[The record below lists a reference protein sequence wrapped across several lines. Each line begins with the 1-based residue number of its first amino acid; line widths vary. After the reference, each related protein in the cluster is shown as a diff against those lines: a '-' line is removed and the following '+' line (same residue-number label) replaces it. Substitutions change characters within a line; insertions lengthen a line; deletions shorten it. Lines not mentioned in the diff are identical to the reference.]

1 MVGPAP
7 ATLLPGAPGFSPHSQ
22 CGLSDPRAPAPCSHL
37 GTFNKLD
44 ARAPPSQLSPNLTE
58 ASGISVWRSSLVMP
72 LCSQLLLLVVQ
83 LLSRVRFS
91 ATPRTAALQASLSF
105 AISWSLLKIL
115 SIDSMMPS
123 NQLVLCQPRQEFLL
137 QEKSKNLLWWFTGSQ
152 CPHSIP
158 GSGFVPAQLGSQ
170 SSPLRRASGQG
181 TGGQVVTCW
190 STDPAEQVWGGRPPG
205 LQVLGATLP
214 QDEVRIGRA

>member
-1 MVGPAP
+1 M
-7 ATLLPGAPGFSPHSQ
+7 
-22 CGLSDPRAPAPCSHL
+22 
-37 GTFNKLD
+37 
-44 ARAPPSQLSPNLTE
+44 
-58 ASGISVWRSSLVMP
+58 MP

-115 SIDSMMPS
+115 SIDSVMPS
-123 NQLVLCQPRQEFLL
+123 NQLVFCQPRQEFLL
-137 QEKSKNLLWWFTGSQ
+137 QEKSKNLLWEFTGSQ
-152 CPHSIP
+152 CPHSTP
-158 GSGFVPAQLGSQ
+158 GSGFVPAQRGSQ

-205 LQVLGATLP
+205 LQVLGAMLP
-214 QDEVRIGRA
+214 QDEVRGLDVLNHGPLGGGSYILEVSRASRFFWDGARGSLQTGGRVPEDFVTQ